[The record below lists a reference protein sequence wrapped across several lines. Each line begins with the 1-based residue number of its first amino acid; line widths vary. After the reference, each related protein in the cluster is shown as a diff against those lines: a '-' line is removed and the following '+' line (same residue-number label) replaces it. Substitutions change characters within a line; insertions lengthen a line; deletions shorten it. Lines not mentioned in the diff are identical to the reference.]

1 MRELIQVIAW
11 PSDMMLTVAAC
22 FFPLGFFVRDVDGVS
37 DLPLAKPRN
46 GGPDEDIQ
54 MNQITPSDASVGC
67 GAWVTGCRRLVC
79 RLDRAVRNPASCLP
93 FRQDP
98 VICGLRGRATSAC
111 LILLCLL
118 MLGYAAAPV
127 KAADGQ
133 AKTQNWL
140 MMDAVEPEGA
150 PKFSATVSASLEYQ
164 TTQDTPLLAGP
175 WSGQPDQFNR
185 FAPRYGDGAVLRI
198 PQAGVAVHGRLM
210 DGALSYRATLLAG
223 DNQLLRNE
231 RGYYDDLYIRPID
244 ASVTVNAFPQGRLRL
259 GLFRQPLGD
268 EAASPRQRFIWRTHV
283 TQQMVQERYFRSDG
297 SVNGDPNL
305 DLGPVSGFRD
315 IGVQLFDAFQTG
327 AWEHTYA
334 LMLGLGTGI
343 DPTLPQTGIDTYLY
357 WSSERIFGRTGRN
370 RDGLKLYAWGQFGTR
385 SLQVGPLQTTQE
397 FDRRR
402 AGIGASLRNGRWSL
416 SSEWIVARG
425 MIYHG
430 PDGGTIPGRLSNDGT
445 LVAGYNVLPDSESDG
460 GYVDLGYRPI
470 EPLELMIRY
479 DVLNRGTDDPNTTV
493 RFQGLSLGGIYRITP
508 ALQVMAGYQ
517 LRDYSAPR
525 LSADSTTNRL
535 LDGVDNRFGI
545 RLLYQVAF

>member
-1 MRELIQVIAW
+1 
-11 PSDMMLTVAAC
+11 
-22 FFPLGFFVRDVDGVS
+22 
-37 DLPLAKPRN
+37 
-46 GGPDEDIQ
+46 
-54 MNQITPSDASVGC
+54 
-67 GAWVTGCRRLVC
+67 
-79 RLDRAVRNPASCLP
+79 
-93 FRQDP
+93 
-98 VICGLRGRATSAC
+98 
-111 LILLCLL
+111 

-127 KAADGQ
+127 EAADGP